1 MYAKEEDKIF
11 ESIHPMLAKKKE
23 SEPEMVTEAA
33 KEMAVDDLA
42 EQQIRSMAMG
52 AALAWIDDGEY
63 TFDAMDSLVEGL
75 SDLDESEELSDDEM
89 VVYNDLMTAVG
100 MALEELGA
108 DPAMIESAL
117 TGDDEAATELGYYLE
132 EKMEEMELD
141 DDELVSEFSTK
152 AALITEGV
160 KRVIRDGKVKYIR
173 TNRRKRKMTAKQ
185 KAALK
190 KARMKA
196 NTSAAKLAR
205 KKSMKLRK

>member
-1 MYAKEEDKIF
+1 MYRKYEDRIF
-11 ESIHPMLAKKKE
+11 ESVHPLLTKKKE
-23 SEPEMVTEAA
+23 PEPEMVTEAA

-42 EQQIRSMAMG
+42 EQQVRAMAMG

-75 SDLDESEELSDDEM
+75 SDLDDSEELSDDEM

-108 DPAMIESAL
+108 DSAMIESAL

-132 EKMEEMELD
+132 EKTEEMELD

-173 TNRRKRKMTAKQ
+173 TNRRKRKMSAKQ

>member
-1 MYAKEEDKIF
+1 
-11 ESIHPMLAKKKE
+11 
-23 SEPEMVTEAA
+23 MVTEAA

-89 VVYNDLMTAVG
+89 VVYNDLMTGVG

-108 DPAMIESAL
+108 DTAMIESAL

>member
-11 ESIHPMLAKKKE
+11 ESIHPLLAKKKE